1 MDRKINELR
10 EQLDCIQTF
19 KSLPDEALVDL
30 KMVSL
35 LASRSRSSIYR
46 DIQLGYFVKP
56 IRLGKS
62 SSRWRVGD
70 VRAYLNGNSQ

>member
-1 MDRKINELR
+1 MDRNLNKLGV
-10 EQLDCIQTF
+10 QLDCIRTF
-19 KSLPDEALVDL
+19 EVLPNNALVDL

-56 IRLGKS
+56 IRLGKI

-70 VRAYLNGNSQ
+70 VRAYLNGN

>member
-35 LASRSRSSIYR
+35 LASRSRYSIYR

-70 VRAYLNGNSQ
+70 VRAYLSGNSK

>member
-1 MDRKINELR
+1 MDQKLNALR
-10 EQLDCIQTF
+10 AQLDFIQTF

-30 KMVSL
+30 NTVST

-46 DIQLGYFVKP
+46 DIRNGH
-56 IRLGKS
+56 LGKPLRIGKT

-70 VRAYLNGNSQ
+70 VRAYLTGNSK

>member
-1 MDRKINELR
+1 MDQKLNALR
-10 EQLDCIQTF
+10 AQLDCIQTF

-30 KMVSL
+30 NTVST

-46 DIQLGYFVKP
+46 DIRLCYFVKP
-56 IRLGKS
+56 LRIGKI

-70 VRAYLNGNSQ
+70 VRAYLHGNSK

>member
-1 MDRKINELR
+1 MGQKLNESR
-10 EQLDCIQTF
+10 AQLDCIRTF
-19 KSLPDEALVDL
+19 ETLPNEALVDL
-30 KMVSL
+30 KMVSS

-56 IRLGKS
+56 LRIGKS

-70 VRAYLNGNSQ
+70 VRAYLNGN

>member
-1 MDRKINELR
+1 MDQNLNKLGVH
-10 EQLDCIQTF
+10 LDCIRTF
-19 KSLPDEALVDL
+19 EALPNDALVDL
-30 KMVSL
+30 KMVSS

-46 DIQLGYFVKP
+46 DIQLGYFVQP

-70 VRAYLNGNSQ
+70 VRAYLNGN

>member
-1 MDRKINELR
+1 
-10 EQLDCIQTF
+10 
-19 KSLPDEALVDL
+19 
-30 KMVSL
+30 MVSS

-56 IRLGKS
+56 LRIGKS

-70 VRAYLNGNSQ
+70 VRVYLNGN

>member
-1 MDRKINELR
+1 MDQKLNALR
-10 EQLDCIQTF
+10 AQLDCIQTF

-30 KMVSL
+30 NTVST

-46 DIQLGYFVKP
+46 DIRLGYFVKP
-56 IRLGKS
+56 LRIGKI

-70 VRAYLNGNSQ
+70 VRAYLNGNSK

>member
-1 MDRKINELR
+1 MDQKLNALHA
-10 EQLDCIQTF
+10 QLDCIQIF
-19 KSLPDEALVDL
+19 KALPDEALVDL

-70 VRAYLNGNSQ
+70 VRAYLNGN

>member
-1 MDRKINELR
+1 MYQKLNALR
-10 EQLDCIQTF
+10 AQLDCIQTF

-30 KMVSL
+30 NTVST

-46 DIQLGYFVKP
+46 DILLGYFVKP
-56 IRLGKS
+56 LRIGKI

-70 VRAYLNGNSQ
+70 VRSYLHGNSK

>member
-1 MDRKINELR
+1 MDQNLNKLGVH
-10 EQLDCIQTF
+10 LDCIRTF
-19 KSLPDEALVDL
+19 EALPNDALVDL
-30 KMVSL
+30 KMVSS

-56 IRLGKS
+56 LRIGKT

-70 VRAYLNGNSQ
+70 VRAYLNGN